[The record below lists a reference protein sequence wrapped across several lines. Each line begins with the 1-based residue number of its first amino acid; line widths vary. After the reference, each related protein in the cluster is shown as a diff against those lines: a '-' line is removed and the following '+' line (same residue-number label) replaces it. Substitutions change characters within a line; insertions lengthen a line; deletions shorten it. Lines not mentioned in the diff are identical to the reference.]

1 MKNTRG
7 SEWNKWDLH
16 IHTASSYDSPYKAD
30 DADELLCQA
39 LAENDIKA
47 VAITDHFK
55 IDKTRI
61 EHLRKLAPEI
71 VFFPGVEL
79 RTDKGANNLHLILIF
94 SELSDLET
102 LSADFNAIMLRTLAK
117 SKESDETIYWQFD
130 DIVEFCKNHG
140 GLISIHAGK
149 KSNGIDKEISNAL
162 PVKEA
167 IKSDIATEQREIV
180 DNIVNW

>member
-55 IDKTRI
+55 IDKTRT
-61 EHLRKLAPEI
+61 LKKTCTGNCVLSWGRA
-71 VFFPGVEL
+71 
-79 RTDKGANNLHLILIF
+79 AN
-94 SELSDLET
+94 
-102 LSADFNAIMLRTLAK
+102 
-117 SKESDETIYWQFD
+117 
-130 DIVEFCKNHG
+130 
-140 GLISIHAGK
+140 
-149 KSNGIDKEISNAL
+149 
-162 PVKEA
+162 
-167 IKSDIATEQREIV
+167 
-180 DNIVNW
+180 

>member
-16 IHTASSYDSPYKAD
+16 IHTASSYDSPYKA
-30 DADELLCQA
+30 
-39 LAENDIKA
+39 
-47 VAITDHFK
+47 
-55 IDKTRI
+55 
-61 EHLRKLAPEI
+61 
-71 VFFPGVEL
+71 
-79 RTDKGANNLHLILIF
+79 
-94 SELSDLET
+94 
-102 LSADFNAIMLRTLAK
+102 
-117 SKESDETIYWQFD
+117 DETIYWQFD

-167 IKSDIATEQREIV
+167 IKSDIAKHVDFFEVGKKKDIV
-180 DNIVNW
+180 DYYKYLKKYL